1 MSGDGPHETITVQA
15 LDTALAEQVARGLVD
30 RAREAR
36 LLVLAL
42 LSGEHAL
49 LVGSPG
55 MGKTVLARRLAA
67 CVHGARIVEQTL
79 DASSLVED
87 LLGPLSWPAVEAGR
101 HERLLAGHAAD
112 AELVV
117 LDEVHEASGAVLDA
131 LRSLLDDRRVR
142 VGARVHEAPLVL
154 AIGTMRQPVDGA
166 AALLERFLFTIP
178 CGPVASIEALLDA
191 RGAGAG
197 ASASQRVTTVSLASL
212 RERAEGVELG
222 LATRIVLVGLA
233 DALAHAGVLVSNG
246 RWQRIARA
254 VRIEALSRG
263 RDRTTLADLWF
274 LPNAVVPDAR
284 ALAAASEAVVV
295 AARSLTESEPA
306 RLAAQAGALTEAVT
320 GALRATELATNP
332 TGAALFVDE
341 DGAETTLHART
352 RHLVDGEGRPL
363 YHPPHELGSRIRRLT
378 FEDLWE
384 LHFQRLPGGMAR
396 LKAYVSSPTNQ
407 ILEEAPREPV
417 RRPKRHAKA
426 VIEGFLA
433 TAAELEREI
442 AALARALLIERPEDA
457 TASVVLG
464 PTRKDFD
471 DAVGALHA
479 SLAEIERVRE
489 AIARLPRSDR

>member
-1 MSGDGPHETITVQA
+1 MSGDGPHDTITGQA
-15 LDTALAEQVARGLVD
+15 LDTALAEHVARGLVD
-30 RAREAR
+30 RAHEAA

-49 LVGSPG
+49 LIGASG
-55 MGKTVLARRLAA
+55 MGKTLLARRLAA
-67 CVHGARIVEQTL
+67 CVHGARIVEHTL

-87 LLGPLSWPAVEAGR
+87 VLGPLSWPALEAGR
-101 HERLLAGHAAD
+101 YERQLAGHAAD

-117 LDEVHEASGAVLDA
+117 LDDVHAAAGAVLET

-154 AIGTMRQPVDGA
+154 AIGTMRQPIDPPS
-166 AALLERFLFTIP
+166 ALLERFLFTIP
-178 CGPVASIEALLDA
+178 CEPVATIEALLEARDA
-191 RGAGAG
+191 SPRPSTA
-197 ASASQRVTTVSLASL
+197 QRVTTVTLAAL
-212 RERAEGVELG
+212 RERAEGLELG
-222 LATRIVLVGLA
+222 LATRVVLVGLA
-233 DALAHAGVLVSNG
+233 DALARAGIVVSNG

-254 VRIEALSRG
+254 VRVQAASRG
-263 RDRTTLADLWF
+263 RDVATLADLWF

-284 ALAAASEAVVV
+284 AIAAASEALVV
-295 AARSLTESEPA
+295 AARSLTEGAPA

-320 GALRATELATNP
+320 AALRATELATNP
-332 TGAALFVDE
+332 TGAALFLDE
-341 DGAETTLHART
+341 EGAETTAHART

-407 ILEEAPREPV
+407 ILEETPREPV
-417 RRPKRHAKA
+417 RRPKRHAKS
-426 VIEGFLA
+426 VVDGFLA

-442 AALARALLIERPEDA
+442 SVLARALVDERPGDA
-457 TASVVLG
+457 SGTVVLG
-464 PTRKDFD
+464 LGRKDFD
-471 DAVGALHA
+471 DALGALHA

-489 AIARLPRSDR
+489 ASALLPRSES

>member
-1 MSGDGPHETITVQA
+1 MSGDGPHDTITGQA
-15 LDTALAEQVARGLVD
+15 LDTALAEQVAHGLVD
-30 RAREAR
+30 RSHEAA

-49 LVGSPG
+49 LVGASG
-55 MGKTVLARRLAA
+55 MGKTLLARRLAA
-67 CVHGARIVEQTL
+67 CVHGARIVEHTL

-87 LLGPLSWPAVEAGR
+87 VLGPLSWPAVEAGR

-117 LDEVHEASGAVLDA
+117 LDEVHTASGAVLDA

-142 VGARVHEAPLVL
+142 VGARVLEAPLVL
-154 AIGTMRQPVDGA
+154 AIGTMREPVDTA
-166 AALLERFLFTIP
+166 SALMERFLFTIP
-178 CGPVASIEALLDA
+178 CEPVASIEALLDA
-191 RGAGAG
+191 RS
-197 ASASQRVTTVSLASL
+197 ASAVTGAAQRVTTVRLASL

-222 LATRIVLVGLA
+222 LATRVVLVGLA
-233 DALAHAGVLVSNG
+233 DALARASIIVSNG

-254 VRIEALSRG
+254 VRIQAVSRG

-274 LPNAVVPDAR
+274 LPNAVVTDAR

-295 AARSLTESEPA
+295 AARSLTEGEPA

-320 GALRATELATNP
+320 AALRATELATNA
-332 TGAALFVDE
+332 TGAALFLDE
-341 DGAETTLHART
+341 EGAETTLHART
-352 RHLVDGEGRPL
+352 RHLVDGQGRPL
-363 YHPPHELGSRIRRLT
+363 YHPPHELGSRIRKLT

-442 AALARALLIERPEDA
+442 AALARALFDERPEDA
-457 TASVVLG
+457 TASAVLG
-464 PTRKDFD
+464 LTRKDFD
-471 DAVGALHA
+471 DAIGALHA

-489 AIARLPRSDR
+489 AIARLPRSDP